1 MSTHS
6 RQPHISLPRLLLASF
21 MLVAPAFVSSQPTLT
36 ATQAIAPGA
45 VPASIHADRYGR
57 SAWECPRGFQER
69 GETCVAIKVPAN
81 AYLSAFGNEWEC
93 NRGYQRIGERCAA
106 VKVPGNAHAD
116 DQPFAPGWECDRG
129 YLAVNG
135 TCTPILVP
143 ANAYAVDSAFSGGW
157 ECDRGY
163 RRDGKGCAAV
173 TVPAHGFLQRGGD
186 DWDCDRSFRK
196 QADACVPVEYPR
208 ALTWTGRVMAGNASA
223 DSGGKA
229 RFASRWSFPR
239 APISPIPA
247 MTGLAWTAFAGKA
260 KRASLTD

>member
-1 MSTHS
+1 MRCHQSTCK
-6 RQPHISLPRLLLASF
+6 RLSERLRERVGVQSG
-21 MLVAPAFVSSQPTLT
+21 VPT
-36 ATQAIAPGA
+36 
-45 VPASIHADRYGR
+45 
-57 SAWECPRGFQER
+57 
-69 GETCVAIKVPAN
+69 
-81 AYLSAFGNEWEC
+81 
-93 NRGYQRIGERCAA
+93 IGERCTV
-106 VKVPGNAHAD
+106 VKVPAMLIGRAALRARLGVR
-116 DQPFAPGWECDRG
+116 PRLPGGEW
-129 YLAVNG
+129 YLHLYPG
-135 TCTPILVP
+135 
-143 ANAYAVDSAFSGGW
+143 SGQRVCGGFGFQ
-157 ECDRGY
+157 RRLGVRSGY

-196 QADACVPVEYPR
+196 QADACVPGKYPR